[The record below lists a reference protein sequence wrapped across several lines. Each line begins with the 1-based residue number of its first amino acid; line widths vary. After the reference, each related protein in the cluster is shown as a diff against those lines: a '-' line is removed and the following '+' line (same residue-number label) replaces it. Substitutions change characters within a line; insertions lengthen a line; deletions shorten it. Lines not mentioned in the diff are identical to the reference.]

1 MVKGKE
7 KAIVPNQKI
16 RSNQELNVPC
26 DDQDSPLV
34 YTFIFI
40 F

>member
-7 KAIVPNQKI
+7 KATVPDQKI
-16 RSNQELNVPC
+16 KSNQELDVPC
-26 DDQDSPLV
+26 DDQDSPLA